1 MRIYDVFLLRMGTL
15 DEKELSDNFEAMISY
30 MGDTLAGDE
39 KLFRYTGNSGYVR
52 MCPNKPA
59 KMGIPSPKR
68 LSF

>member
-39 KLFRYTGNSGYVR
+39 KLFLRWYSIRSELVWTR
-52 MCPNKPA
+52 
-59 KMGIPSPKR
+59 KR
-68 LSF
+68 SRS